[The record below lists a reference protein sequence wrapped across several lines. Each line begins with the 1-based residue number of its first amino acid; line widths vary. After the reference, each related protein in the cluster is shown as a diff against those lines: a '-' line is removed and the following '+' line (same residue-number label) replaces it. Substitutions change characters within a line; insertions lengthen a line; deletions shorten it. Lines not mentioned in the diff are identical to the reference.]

1 MTAIVVV
8 QLLDQRGPVDGVHP
22 EHGTG
27 LLTNNDNDV
36 GHWFHLQAS
45 RLALV
50 SFWASA
56 GWLKDG
62 LGTGETRARHTRPH
76 RAPEPE
82 TAGGKRGAHETTHV
96 PKADRNRSPTTNT
109 TNSRH

>member
-27 LLTNNDNDV
+27 FLTNNDNDV

-56 GWLKDG
+56 GWLKNGNFGVNFDNS
-62 LGTGETRARHTRPH
+62 
-76 RAPEPE
+76 
-82 TAGGKRGAHETTHV
+82 KRVSAYW
-96 PKADRNRSPTTNT
+96 
-109 TNSRH
+109 